1 VDPLE
6 WNETLAEASERWVE
20 NCVWEHSGGNLLEG
34 GYGENLFG
42 ESFFWTVLDESLEL
56 TAAWIFARRFFWY

>member
-1 VDPLE
+1 MDPLE

-20 NCVWEHSGGNLLEG
+20 NCVWEHSGGKLLEG

-42 ESFFWTVLDESLEL
+42 EFFNARTVEEEL
-56 TAAWIFARRFFWY
+56 TYVFVSGDV

>member
-20 NCVWEHSGGNLLEG
+20 NCVWEHSGGKLLEG

-42 ESFFWTVLDESLEL
+42 EFSLPKCHDKEPSRKEL
-56 TAAWIFARRFFWY
+56 AHVFVSGDL